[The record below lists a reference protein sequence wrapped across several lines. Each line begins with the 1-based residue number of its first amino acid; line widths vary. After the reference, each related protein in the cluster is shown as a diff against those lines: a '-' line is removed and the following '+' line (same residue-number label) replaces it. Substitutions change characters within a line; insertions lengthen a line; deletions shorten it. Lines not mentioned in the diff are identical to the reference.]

1 MKVAEQFGRNVAEA
15 REWCEWSQGELGER
29 LSLRRQDIG
38 NIESGLR
45 APRLD
50 VVVRLAEVLG
60 LQVRDLLYGI
70 E

>member
-1 MKVAEQFGRNVAEA
+1 MTTAEKFGRNVAEA
-15 REWCEWSQGELGER
+15 REWTGLNQAELGER
-29 LSLRRQDIG
+29 LSVRRQDIG
-38 NIESGLR
+38 NIECGVQ

-50 VVVRLAEVLG
+50 LVVRLAEVLE